1 MMADRIN
8 RISSFRVFG
17 LKHIAIFIYG
27 LTGGGATRRTLTL
40 ANGFAERGHRVD
52 LLVLN
57 PRGPA
62 ERDLSPLV
70 NLVRLDSLGIRTCGR
85 IGWRKRKN
93 QVVAG
98 TTELARYLRR
108 EQPDV
113 LMSAANH
120 VHLSALTAR
129 ALARVPVR
137 LVLRVS
143 THLTDSHLSGARR
156 PRPFRLR
163 WARRRY
169 GGADA
174 AIGVSK
180 GIAEDLIRHTALPA
194 ERTFAV
200 YNPVS
205 TAEILDKG
213 KEALGHPW
221 FAQKGPPVILGAGR
235 ISRQKDFVTLVRA
248 FARLR
253 EQRPARLVILGDG
266 KQREQLL
273 ALAEELG
280 VATDVVLPGFQD
292 NPFCWMSRA
301 SLFVL
306 SSAWEGFP
314 GVLIEA
320 MACGCPVVSTDC
332 PSGPSEILQ
341 NGAYGPLV
349 PVGDAAALA
358 QAMLMRLDAPPDA
371 NRLMERAAEFSVD
384 RAIDSYLQV
393 LCGEL

>member
-1 MMADRIN
+1 M
-8 RISSFRVFG
+8 VG

-57 PRGPA
+57 PRGPVSG
-62 ERDLSPLV
+62 DLSPTV
-70 NLVRLDSLGIRTCGR
+70 NLIRLDSVSIRTCAR

-93 QVVAG
+93 QVVVSA
-98 TTELARYLRR
+98 TALARYLRR
-108 EQPDV
+108 ERPQV

-120 VHLSALTAR
+120 VHLSAISGR
-129 ALARVPVR
+129 NVARVPVR

-156 PRPFRLR
+156 SRPLRLW

-169 GGADA
+169 AHADA
-174 AIGVSK
+174 AIAVSN
-180 GIAEDLIRHTALPA
+180 GIADDLNRYTALSADRIFTIYNPTHTASISEKAKEP
-194 ERTFAV
+194 
-200 YNPVS
+200 
-205 TAEILDKG
+205 LD
-213 KEALGHPW
+213 HPW
-221 FAQKGPPVILGAGR
+221 FDSQTTPVILGAGR
-235 ISRQKDFVTLVRA
+235 ISPQKDFATLVRA

-253 EQRPARLVILGDG
+253 KQRPSRLIILGDG
-266 KQREQLL
+266 KQRKQLG
-273 ALAEELG
+273 ALADELG
-280 VATDVVLPGFQD
+280 VATDVRMPGFQE
-292 NPFCWMSRA
+292 NPFKWMSRA

-320 MACGCPVVSTDC
+320 MACGCPVVSTSC
-332 PSGPSEILQ
+332 LTGPAEILRD
-341 NGAYGPLV
+341 GEYGPLV
-349 PVGDAAALA
+349 PVGDDAGLA
-358 QAMLMRLDAPPDA
+358 EAMMLRLDAPRDA
-371 NRLMERAAEFSVD
+371 SRLMKRAAEFSVD
-384 RAIDSYLQV
+384 RAVDAYLQV